1 VDKFILPNFHTSLIH
16 FPIGLLSIGVVIEL
30 FSFLWRRSS
39 FRTAGRWMILLG
51 TLSAVPAV
59 TSGLY
64 ALSDVAGHG
73 SVADSWTELKAGS
86 NFSET
91 DWRFVKYH
99 IILNSAATGVA
110 LVAVVI
116 WLGATDFWRKI
127 LRVPVLF
134 MLIVALALMMDG
146 AWHGGEMVFRLGFA
160 VQGRQSVMPDNPS
173 PPSGWRD
180 NIEYYAPEG
189 EVHLLMAGLVFA
201 LAAAALGLSIRRAV
215 MNDSVLVQRIPPTY
229 IPAAAEGRAN
239 KPISL
244 LQALNDPG
252 DEIPVV
258 PRVPPGRFWLLT
270 ALLALC
276 AIASGLWFGN
286 FLRPWPKIID
296 VEHFRRALQ
305 HIKDAGS
312 AREGLHIVCGASIL
326 VLVLILALLT
336 RFAPRSRVFL
346 SALALL
352 LVLVMAAQV
361 WLGVLLLFDGDRGP
375 LARFKTEAEANAP
388 RQVNH
393 PPATQPSVSPPAA
406 TQPVAMM
413 K

>member
-1 VDKFILPNFHTSLIH
+1 
-16 FPIGLLSIGVVIEL
+16 
-30 FSFLWRRSS
+30 
-39 FRTAGRWMILLG
+39 MILLG

-116 WLGATDFWRKI
+116 WLGATDFWQEI

-146 AWHGGEMVFRLGFA
+146 AVAWRRNGVSARIRRAGKTKRDAGQPVSA
-160 VQGRQSVMPDNPS
+160 VGM
-173 PPSGWRD
+173 RD

-215 MNDSVLVQRIPPTY
+215 MNDSVLVQRIPPRTFQR
-229 IPAAAEGRAN
+229 PRRGAE
-239 KPISL
+239 
-244 LQALNDPG
+244 QAD
-252 DEIPVV
+252 ITV
-258 PRVPPGRFWLLT
+258 
-270 ALLALC
+270 
-276 AIASGLWFGN
+276 ASA
-286 FLRPWPKIID
+286 
-296 VEHFRRALQ
+296 E
-305 HIKDAGS
+305 
-312 AREGLHIVCGASIL
+312 
-326 VLVLILALLT
+326 
-336 RFAPRSRVFL
+336 RS
-346 SALALL
+346 
-352 LVLVMAAQV
+352 
-361 WLGVLLLFDGDRGP
+361 G
-375 LARFKTEAEANAP
+375 
-388 RQVNH
+388 
-393 PPATQPSVSPPAA
+393 
-406 TQPVAMM
+406 
-413 K
+413 